1 MPIFCLEFC
10 FWSSDVRDSSFQ
22 LCDPGHVICCLR
34 ALVSISL
41 HRIALGVCRKL
52 STDTNT
58 SEGMLVGI
66 CSQEGAF
73 ECASCSTLKT
83 FLPGNSLAVQWL
95 ELYTSTAGGTHL
107 IPGWGTNI
115 PHAASV
121 QFHSV
126 TQSCPTLCDPM
137 SHSMPGLPVHHQ
149 LPEFTQTHVH

>member
-1 MPIFCLEFC
+1 M
-10 FWSSDVRDSSFQ
+10 RDSSFQ
-22 LCDPGHVICCLR
+22 LCDPGHVICCLW

-115 PHAASV
+115 PHAA
-121 QFHSV
+121 
-126 TQSCPTLCDPM
+126 
-137 SHSMPGLPVHHQ
+137 
-149 LPEFTQTHVH
+149 